1 MVQHLREVQDPGPIA
16 VLLIQSLLRS
26 SWKAPRGGQVP
37 GPLLA
42 MWATWVAFQVPA
54 SAWPS
59 PSCIYVFHKWTGVS
73 KILLS
78 PSLPFF
84 LSLNT
89 HNTPTITVFSKRKSN
104 TTNYLKQKTTHNFM
118 CNFNKYAKKKTRPIQ
133 SEMIVPYLIIHPSL
147 HIYPTL
153 TEKAQCAHFQN
164 PNVIIFARY
173 LLWIVC
179 QLSNKITE
187 TEIWLGEVCVITICY
202 ELSSSH
208 KQKSW
213 M

>member
-1 MVQHLREVQDPGPIA
+1 MVQHLREVQDPGPTA

-78 PSLPFF
+78 PSIPFV

-89 HNTPTITVFSKRKSN
+89 HNTHTITVFSKRKSN

-118 CNFNKYAKKKTRPIQ
+118 CNFNKYAKKKQANSIRNDST
-133 SEMIVPYLIIHPSL
+133 VFNHPSIFTYL
-147 HIYPTL
+147 SHANWENTVC
-153 TEKAQCAHFQN
+153 TFSDSQFHNFCK
-164 PNVIIFARY
+164 IFA
-173 LLWIVC
+173 LN
-179 QLSNKITE
+179 SMSTF
-187 TEIWLGEVCVITICY
+187 
-202 ELSSSH
+202 
-208 KQKSW
+208 
-213 M
+213 